1 MKKDYIA
8 ELNKAMGKDIAYLAD
23 NTLDK
28 EIEPLPTGILA
39 LDNLLGIGGLPK
51 GRFTEISGLF
61 STGKS
66 SLCLNIIGNA
76 QAQGLT
82 CAYID
87 AEYAFSAEHAETMGV
102 DLSKLILL
110 KPDCGEEVIDAMEIL
125 VREKIDLIV
134 VDSVSAMTPRSEIEA
149 EAGKPTMGSQSRLI
163 TSGLRKLTA
172 PVGKNKTTVVFIN
185 QLRQNIMGNSYNPY
199 ITTGGMALRF
209 YCSVKLELS
218 RSKGIT
224 KGGEL
229 VGYYVT
235 VKTRKNKIAEPGKTC
250 ELVFRNG
257 VGFEK
262 YGDLIDIAIEKGVI
276 TKEGN
281 THYFQGE
288 KLAIGKEKTNEAIN
302 SNVELRAKILS
313 LLVPQ
318 SQSSESEQ

>member
-1 MKKDYIA
+1 MKKNYIE
-8 ELNKAMGKDIAYLAD
+8 ELNKALGKEIAYQAN

-28 EIEPLPTGILA
+28 NIEPLPTGILA

-66 SLCLNIIGNA
+66 SLCLNIIANA
-76 QAQGLT
+76 QQQGLT

-102 DLSKLILL
+102 DLDKLILL

-125 VREKIDLIV
+125 VREKVDFIV
-134 VDSVSAMTPRSEIEA
+134 VDSVSAMTPRAEIEA
-149 EAGKPTMGSQSRLI
+149 EAGKPTMGGQARLI

-185 QLRQNIMGNSYNPY
+185 QLRQNIMGGQYNPY

-209 YCSVKLELS
+209 YCSVKLELVK
-218 RSKGIT
+218 SKGIT
-224 KGGEL
+224 RSGQMI
-229 VGYYVT
+229 GYSVT
-235 VKTRKNKIAEPGKTC
+235 VRTKKNKVAEPGKTC
-250 ELVFRNG
+250 ELVFKNG

-262 YGDLIDIAIEKGVI
+262 YGDLIDIALEKGVI

-281 THYFQGE
+281 THYFRGE

-318 SQSSESEQ
+318 PNSESSKQ